1 MSAALST
8 IATAALPPPPDP
20 DRAGE
25 RAFGAGRF
33 AGLLRRVFN
42 CGKELL
48 VAVRLRAHRPDFP
61 RYAMPF
67 GTNYLPYILRRIDA
81 AMRRA
86 VLLEH
91 QALQHA
97 GVLPP
102 SRIRD
107 RAPFHRA
114 ASHDVAS
121 DRAAS
126 RDAASLGVPSNDAT
140 SNDAASNDAP
150 SLGESRVARRDAE
163 LREDALPAPA
173 RSQRTV
179 RPARPSGDPHYA
191 GWPSTKQLAA
201 ELRRRP
207 IAVVLAG
214 ICRDLGIT
222 PHHPLWQD
230 MCQAITAYGGSVE
243 ALEQDAETRWC
254 SKRWLEIPY
263 TPPPFHAVT
272 MWPAPW
278 SHPVTAAE
286 ATGPP

>member
-1 MSAALST
+1 MSAALT
-8 IATAALPPPPDP
+8 TTAPSPRPDP

-33 AGLLRRVFN
+33 AGFLRRIIN
-42 CGKELL
+42 CGKGLAI
-48 VAVRLRAHRPDFP
+48 AVRLRAHRPDFP
-61 RYAMPF
+61 RYAKPF
-67 GTNYLPYILRRIDA
+67 GTNYLPFILRRINA

-86 VLLEH
+86 LLLEQ

-97 GVLPP
+97 GLR
-102 SRIRD
+102 SMLRIRD
-107 RAPFHRA
+107 RGP
-114 ASHDVAS
+114 S

-126 RDAASLGVPSNDAT
+126 RVAASRDAPSNDG
-140 SNDAASNDAP
+140 P
-150 SLGESRVARRDAE
+150 SLGEARAARRDAE
-163 LREDALPAPA
+163 LREDVPPAPA
-173 RSQRTV
+173 RSQRTA

-222 PHHPLWQD
+222 PHHPLWSE
-230 MCQAITAYGGSVE
+230 MCSAITAYGGNVE
-243 ALEQDAETRWC
+243 ALEQDADKRWC
-254 SKRWLEIPY
+254 SKRWLEIPF
-263 TPPPFHAVT
+263 TPPPFHAVI

>member
-20 DRAGE
+20 DRAGD

-33 AGLLRRVFN
+33 AALLRRVFN

-48 VAVRLRAHRPDFP
+48 IAVRLRAHRPDFP
-61 RYAMPF
+61 RFAMPF
-67 GTNYLPYILRRIDA
+67 GTTYLPHILRRIDA

-86 VLLEH
+86 VLLEQ
-91 QALQHA
+91 QALQRA

-102 SRIRD
+102 SRSRD
-107 RAPFHRA
+107 LAPFHRE
-114 ASHDVAS
+114 
-121 DRAAS
+121 AS
-126 RDAASLGVPSNDAT
+126 RDAASNDAS
-140 SNDAASNDAP
+140 SNDAASNNGP
-150 SLGESRVARRDAE
+150 SLGKSCAARRDAE
-163 LREDALPAPA
+163 LREDVPPAPA
-173 RSQRTV
+173 RSQRTA
-179 RPARPSGDPHYA
+179 RPARPSGDPHCA
-191 GWPSTKQLAA
+191 GWPSIKQLAA

-207 IAVVLAG
+207 IAAVLAG

-222 PHHPLWQD
+222 PHHPLWSE
-230 MCQAITAYGGSVE
+230 MRQAIAAYGGNVE

-254 SKRWLEIPY
+254 SKRWLEIPF
-263 TPPPFHAVT
+263 TLPPFHAVKL
-272 MWPAPW
+272 WPAPW